1 MAGRSRSSW
10 AFDMHHIVPSALYN
24 DIDIR
29 RALELAGYSLQSDG
43 NKIALFWNSETA
55 ALVRTQII
63 AGNSFFC
70 DAGFGGSAHPLN
82 G

>member
-43 NKIALFWNSETA
+43 NKIALFWNSEKQRRFGRKLLPEIASFAMPVLA
-55 ALVRTQII
+55 ALLT
-63 AGNSFFC
+63 
-70 DAGFGGSAHPLN
+70 L
-82 G
+82 